1 MIKKGFSYIGIFF
14 LYCLAILPTPLLYL
28 FSKLS
33 YYLLYYVV
41 GYRRSVVRE
50 NLLLSF
56 PEKKTEEIELIEKQ
70 FFRFLSDLI
79 FEIVKMPLI
88 SKKELKKRYV
98 FHNLDLLEDC
108 FKKGRS
114 VIVCSA
120 HYGNWEWGMIA
131 LSIHLSE
138 TKFVIYKPLH
148 NTVFDNWFLK
158 IRSRFGNT
166 LISMRQTLR
175 SLADSKKITSA
186 FFFASDQ
193 VPLKEPSNYWMTFM
207 NQATPVYMGPEKIA
221 RQTNRPV
228 FYFKTTVVKRG
239 YYEVDC
245 IPVCMEPKDS
255 PEYEITENQFKLL
268 TESIVAEP
276 QYWLWSHKRWKHQPE
291 IA

>member
-1 MIKKGFSYIGIFF
+1 
-14 LYCLAILPTPLLYL
+14 
-28 FSKLS
+28 
-33 YYLLYYVV
+33 
-41 GYRRSVVRE
+41 
-50 NLLLSF
+50 
-56 PEKKTEEIELIEKQ
+56 
-70 FFRFLSDLI
+70 
-79 FEIVKMPLI
+79 
-88 SKKELKKRYV
+88 
-98 FHNLDLLEDC
+98 
-108 FKKGRS
+108 
-114 VIVCSA
+114 
-120 HYGNWEWGMIA
+120 
-131 LSIHLSE
+131 
-138 TKFVIYKPLH
+138 
-148 NTVFDNWFLK
+148 
-158 IRSRFGNT
+158 
-166 LISMRQTLR
+166 MRQTLR

-255 PEYEITENQFKLL
+255 PEYEITKNQFKLL